1 MKPLWT
7 EAQKDIISF
16 CAIECRLQASGELS
30 VGHMLEAWACALAR
44 PRPSN
49 LPIPHEF
56 ILQLGALVEPHKNGA
71 GYRTGYVRVGSNV
84 KIPGRDV
91 PPRMDN
97 LLANHAGRSAADW
110 FHDYE
115 NIHPFLDGNG
125 RTGAILYNYLNG
137 TLLQPTW
144 PPNFWSD
151 PRRVSGFGAP

>member
-16 CAIECRLQASGELS
+16 CAIECRLQVSGELS
-30 VGHMLEAWACALAR
+30 VGYMLEAWAYALAH
-44 PRPSN
+44 PRTTT
-49 LPIPHEF
+49 LPLAHEF
-56 ILQLGALVEPHKNGA
+56 ILQLGALVEPHKNGS
-71 GYRTGYVRVGSNV
+71 GYRTCDVRVGSNV
-84 KIPGRDV
+84 KMPWRYVPTQMEKLLKIPGGDT
-91 PPRMDN
+91 
-97 LLANHAGRSAADW
+97 SDW
-110 FHDYE
+110 FYEYE
-115 NIHPFLDGNG
+115 NIHPFVDGNG